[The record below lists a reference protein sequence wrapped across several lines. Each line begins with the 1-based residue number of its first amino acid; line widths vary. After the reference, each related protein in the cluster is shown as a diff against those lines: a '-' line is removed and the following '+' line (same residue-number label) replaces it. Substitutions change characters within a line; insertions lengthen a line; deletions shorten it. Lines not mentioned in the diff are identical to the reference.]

1 MPMSTF
7 IINNIFF
14 SSCSHTPSS
23 DYGVADIIGN
33 IGQYILIY
41 SLGTFAD
48 VEHGDYMVITWPNF
62 LFWVGW
68 PCNHPLSVDSMLN
81 TSNFARSVI
90 QLARR
95 LLPR

>member
-14 SSCSHTPSS
+14 SSCSHTPPS

-41 SLGTFAD
+41 GLGTFAD
-48 VEHGDYMVITWPNF
+48 VEDVVVAPYIITVSMSTTTN
-62 LFWVGW
+62 L
-68 PCNHPLSVDSMLN
+68 LSLPKAA
-81 TSNFARSVI
+81 TLTI
-90 QLARR
+90 
-95 LLPR
+95 LLQPPTWSPDIRI

>member
-14 SSCSHTPSS
+14 SSCSHTPPS

-41 SLGTFAD
+41 GLGTFAD
-48 VEHGDYMVITWPNF
+48 VK
-62 LFWVGW
+62 
-68 PCNHPLSVDSMLN
+68 
-81 TSNFARSVI
+81 
-90 QLARR
+90 ARR
-95 LLPR
+95 AMSFKLRWAR

>member
-33 IGQYILIY
+33 IGQYILICG
-41 SLGTFAD
+41 LGTFAD
-48 VEHGDYMVITWPNF
+48 EVAMRVIT
-62 LFWVGW
+62 
-68 PCNHPLSVDSMLN
+68 
-81 TSNFARSVI
+81 
-90 QLARR
+90 R
-95 LLPR
+95 LVPPS

>member
-14 SSCSHTPSS
+14 SSCSHTPPS

-48 VEHGDYMVITWPNF
+48 AGLNRKPQHSDGLLTNRSANSCIGPAVFQLLY
-62 LFWVGW
+62 
-68 PCNHPLSVDSMLN
+68 NHQQ
-81 TSNFARSVI
+81 TSKY
-90 QLARR
+90 
-95 LLPR
+95 

>member
-14 SSCSHTPSS
+14 SSCSHTPPS

-48 VEHGDYMVITWPNF
+48 VW
-62 LFWVGW
+62 
-68 PCNHPLSVDSMLN
+68 
-81 TSNFARSVI
+81 R
-90 QLARR
+90 
-95 LLPR
+95 